1 MAVQS
6 RLLQSIASSW
16 LALGIGVV
24 VSFFLS
30 PFVVAKLGSAWY
42 GVWAVAAQFTGYLY
56 LLDFGVRE
64 SVIRYTSKYC
74 ARGQGS
80 KLNRILTVSVMIY
93 AGVTLVALALTAIC
107 AWGVP
112 YWLKLEPQ
120 LWAETRAALIFTGL
134 TIAQT
139 FLFNIFTG
147 ILIGVRRWDIAN
159 VMGIAINL
167 ARAALIVL
175 FLGLGY
181 GIVALAAIQ
190 FAVAVLSGLATMI
203 VALVLLR
210 RNGLRF
216 ALVRLDRRSIQRLS
230 KRVFGY
236 GFYVLVNNVGEKII
250 TATDAIVVGIFL
262 PISSVAYYAVAG
274 SLVGYLRQ
282 LVASTAQVFNPLASH
297 LHALRQGTELRNM
310 FLLGAKLNVLITLPI
325 AATYAA
331 LGVEFVGLWMG
342 EEFAAPSG
350 QVLLVLALM
359 QILAAPQY
367 MISSL
372 LYGISRHRTIAI
384 LRLIEGAANLA
395 LSIVLVKRVGLVG
408 VALGSAIPNVIIV
421 LGVLPTIA
429 CRFVGM
435 RLRDYFHHVYLRP
448 LAAIAPFTLAA
459 LWVREHLPA
468 SNLLVFFVHVAGLMC
483 IYLPCAFF
491 VILNADERRAV
502 VQRMGFK
509 WAWQ

>member
-1 MAVQS
+1 MASS

-16 LALGIGVV
+16 LALGVGVV

-30 PFVVAKLGSAWY
+30 PFVVSKLGSAWY

-74 ARGQGS
+74 ARQQGA
-80 KLNRILTVSVMIY
+80 KLNRVLTVSVMIY
-93 AGVTLVALALTAIC
+93 AVVTLIALALTALC
-107 AWGVP
+107 VWGMP
-112 YWLKLEPQ
+112 YWFKLEPG
-120 LWAETRAALIFTGL
+120 LWYETRAALAFTGL

-139 FLFNIFTG
+139 FLFNVFTG
-147 ILIGVRRWDIAN
+147 MLIGLRRWDIAN
-159 VMGIAINL
+159 AMGIGINL
-167 ARAALIVL
+167 ARAALIVV
-175 FLGLGY
+175 FLGMGY

-190 FAVAVLSGLATMI
+190 FAVAVFSGLATML
-203 VALVLLR
+203 VALVQLR
-210 RNGLRF
+210 RNGLQF
-216 ALVRLDRRSIQRLS
+216 KLVRLDRRSIRRLS
-230 KRVFGY
+230 RRVFGY
-236 GFYVLVNNVGEKII
+236 GFYVLVNNIGEKII
-250 TATDAIVVGIFL
+250 TATDAIIVGIFL
-262 PISSVAYYAVAG
+262 PINAVAYYAVAG

-297 LHALRQGTELRNM
+297 LHALRQGSELQNI
-310 FLLGAKLNVLITLPI
+310 FLLGAKLNVLITLPV
-325 AATYAA
+325 AATYAV
-331 LGVEFVGLWMG
+331 LGSEFVGLWMG
-342 EEFAAPSG
+342 EEFAEPSG
-350 QVLLVLALM
+350 QVLLVLAVM

-384 LRLIEGAANLA
+384 LRIIEASANLV
-395 LSIVLVKRVGLVG
+395 LSIVLVKQIGLVG

-421 LGVLPTIA
+421 LAVLPTIT
-429 CRFVGM
+429 CGFVGM
-435 RLRDYFHHVYLRP
+435 RLRDYYHHVYLRP

-459 LWVREHLPA
+459 LWVRDHLPA
-468 SNLLVFFVHVAGLMC
+468 SNLAVFFVHVAGLMC

-491 VILNADERRAV
+491 VILNARERRAV
-502 VQRMGFK
+502 AQRMGLQ